1 MKFNKSLNVNEIVES
16 IKKNTFFS
24 QKNVL
29 SNQDVKDIHEE
40 LNLWNL
46 NLNKNQINPTKTF
59 NGWYHS
65 MAMARSKKVYEI
77 VESDFILN
85 TCEEYF
91 KKSFRLKAHRVY
103 SVSSGAR
110 MPWHSDD
117 KSSFKKHDYE
127 GLIFIFYLKDVYKGQ
142 FQIIKDSEN
151 FSKKFPEAKIDE
163 RIIDRDY
170 KDQIIDFKMPEGS
183 MVIYNDK
190 AIHRAKPYF
199 DPFWYR
205 TSLFIQVDTNIDNGE
220 RIIINPSFVK
230 NINQKKLDYFGFGKN
245 SDLPHEPVVSGYHT
259 LDYKDLFTIIF
270 NSILSALILKPY
282 YFIRRS
288 FVLKN
293 IFKNFFR

>member
-1 MKFNKSLNVNEIVES
+1 
-16 IKKNTFFS
+16 
-24 QKNVL
+24 
-29 SNQDVKDIHEE
+29 
-40 LNLWNL
+40 
-46 NLNKNQINPTKTF
+46 
-59 NGWYHS
+59 

-77 VESDFILN
+77 IESDLILN

-103 SVSSGAR
+103 SVSSGSR

-163 RIIDRDY
+163 KIIDRNY

-220 RIIINPSFVK
+220 RTIINPSFVK
-230 NINQKKLDYFGFGKN
+230 NIDQKKLDYFGFGKN
-245 SDLPHEPVVSGYHT
+245 SDLPHEPVISGYHT
-259 LDYKDLFTIIF
+259 LDYKDLFKIIF
-270 NSILSALILKPY
+270 NSMLSVLILKPY
-282 YFIRRS
+282 YLVRRS
-288 FVLKN
+288 FILKN
-293 IFKNFFR
+293 IFKSLFR

>member
-1 MKFNKSLNVNEIVES
+1 MKFNKNLDIDEVVKS

-24 QKNVL
+24 EQRVL
-29 SNQDVKDIHEE
+29 SKEDVRDIHNE
-40 LNLWNL
+40 LDLWNL

-77 VESDFILN
+77 LASDFILN
-85 TCEEYF
+85 TCEKYF

-103 SVSSGAR
+103 SVTSGAR

-117 KSSFKKHDYE
+117 KSSDKKHDYE
-127 GLIFIFYLKDVYKGQ
+127 GLIFIFYLKDVSKGQ

-151 FSKKFPEAKIDE
+151 FSKKFPHAKIEE
-163 RIIDRDY
+163 RIIDKNY
-170 KDQIIDFKMPEGS
+170 KDQIIDFIMPEGS

-220 RIIINPSFVK
+220 KTIINPSFVK
-230 NINQKKLDYFGFGKN
+230 NIDQKKLDYFGFGKN
-245 SDLPHEPVVSGYHT
+245 SDLPQEPIISGYHT
-259 LDYKDLFTIIF
+259 LDYKDLFKIIF
-270 NSILSALILKPY
+270 NSVLSVLILKPY
-282 YFIRRS
+282 YLLRRS
-288 FVLKN
+288 FILKN
-293 IFKNFFR
+293 IFKKLFR

>member
-91 KKSFRLKAHRVY
+91 
-103 SVSSGAR
+103 
-110 MPWHSDD
+110 M
-117 KSSFKKHDYE
+117 E
-127 GLIFIFYLKDVYKGQ
+127 
-142 FQIIKDSEN
+142 
-151 FSKKFPEAKIDE
+151 KF
-163 RIIDRDY
+163 
-170 KDQIIDFKMPEGS
+170 
-183 MVIYNDK
+183 
-190 AIHRAKPYF
+190 
-199 DPFWYR
+199 
-205 TSLFIQVDTNIDNGE
+205 
-220 RIIINPSFVK
+220 
-230 NINQKKLDYFGFGKN
+230 
-245 SDLPHEPVVSGYHT
+245 
-259 LDYKDLFTIIF
+259 
-270 NSILSALILKPY
+270 
-282 YFIRRS
+282 
-288 FVLKN
+288 
-293 IFKNFFR
+293 

>member
-1 MKFNKSLNVNEIVES
+1 MKFNKNLDIDEVVKS

-24 QKNVL
+24 EQRVL
-29 SNQDVKDIHEE
+29 SKEDLRDIHKE
-40 LNLWNL
+40 LDLWNL

-77 VESDFILN
+77 LASDFILN
-85 TCEEYF
+85 TCEKYF

-103 SVSSGAR
+103 SVTSGAR

-117 KSSFKKHDYE
+117 KSSDKKHDYE
-127 GLIFIFYLKDVYKGQ
+127 GLIFIFYLKDVSKGQ

-151 FSKKFPEAKIDE
+151 FSKKFPDAKIEE
-163 RIIDRDY
+163 RIIDKNY
-170 KDQIIDFKMPEGS
+170 KDQIIDFIMPEGS

-220 RIIINPSFVK
+220 KTIINPSFVK
-230 NINQKKLDYFGFGKN
+230 NIDQKKLDYFGFGKN
-245 SDLPHEPVVSGYHT
+245 SDLPHEPVISGYHT
-259 LDYKDLFTIIF
+259 LDYKDLFKIIF
-270 NSILSALILKPY
+270 NSVLSILILKPY
-282 YFIRRS
+282 YLLRRS
-288 FVLKN
+288 FILKN
-293 IFKNFFR
+293 IIKKLFR